1 MSGYGYSEDHQP
13 VTYWRGHPIY
23 AAQFIVIAYSVLM
36 IAVALLGQTAGPIF
50 AWLGFNSEQVL
61 AGQVWRIASY
71 GLFNPP
77 SLFFVVDMLMLWW
90 FGGELERTFGRRI
103 YGWLYAGI
111 YLLPPLVLLGLGL
124 FRPTAAVGQPGALS
138 LFIAFATHFPGA
150 PVFFTLLAKW
160 AALILVGIYSL
171 IHLSSRDWNGLVF
184 LWTTCGYAHLFV
196 RHQQGM
202 FTLPKLALPKR
213 KPRLRVLPDLPEKKN
228 AASAAPAAAPDDSPM
243 AEIDALLDK
252 IARDGIG
259 SLTAKERAK
268 LEAARADLLKRQAA
282 QRR

>member
-1 MSGYGYSEDHQP
+1 
-13 VTYWRGHPIY
+13 
-23 AAQFIVIAYSVLM
+23 M
-36 IAVALLGQTAGPIF
+36 IAVALLGQAAGPVL
-50 AWLGFNSEQVL
+50 AWLGFSSEQVL

-77 SLFFVVDMLMLWW
+77 SLFFAVDMLMLWW

-124 FRPTAAVGQPGALS
+124 FRPTVAVGQPGALA

-171 IHLSSRDWNGLVF
+171 IHLAGRDWDGLVF

-196 RHQQGM
+196 RHQQGV
-202 FTLPKLALPKR
+202 LPLPSLPSFKR
-213 KPRLRVLPDLPEKKN
+213 KPKLRVLPDLPAKKN
-228 AASAAPAAAPDDSPM
+228 APAPATAPAAAAASDDSPM

-252 IARDGIG
+252 IAKSGIG
-259 SLTAKERAK
+259 SLSAREREK
-268 LEAARADLLKRQAA
+268 LEAARADLLRRQAA